1 MEIKHVWDILVRR
14 KWVIIQGFVVIFG
27 IILVATLLKPK
38 TYLAEC
44 KLVIEGQGTQ
54 EALLRSIGLESVSEM
69 LFSANMGQGSSMTEV
84 EMMKM
89 TSKPILDKVAQKLDL
104 READGSYTPGP
115 SLKLVTGTFQWYA
128 MRGLKV
134 KPSKKSPIFTIQG
147 YSPNPQEALDLSNT
161 LAEVYLAED
170 IARKHRETADA
181 ARFAD
186 EQSKIAKR
194 DWNEAKRKLREFQEQ
209 DGIVDVSA
217 EINTLISQIAGLRA
231 QQNVMDLSLQ
241 EINTMEQNYGG
252 QTSLIGGSTI
262 SEQNQIAYLK
272 AELAKLEADLQSS
285 LSKYTES
292 HPTVIALREKTIDL
306 QKKLLQEKDVYEKSE
321 KARRSEIQSQI
332 DEYEKQL
339 SEFPSK
345 LYTLAQLQLATT
357 TSEELYRMLLDMKY
371 KLNITKAMQLSNIN
385 IIEPAWKAKL
395 HSPQLEDNLL
405 IGAILGLI
413 FGLGLAILIE
423 YLDDSVKDADSIQ
436 VQLGLPLLGSIPLMS
451 RKEVP
456 LIAGDETSPARK
468 SVYFLR
474 EAYNILA
481 HNIKLGSL
489 DEKVKSIMV
498 TSSIPEEGKS
508 YVVANLAINLAQQG
522 KNVLLVDTDYARP
535 DLYRIFG
542 MENEIGLTEVI
553 LGEASIE
560 EVLKP
565 AGVDRL
571 WVITTGP
578 KPPSTTQLLESNQMK
593 EFIREAEKLFD
604 IVLFDTPPMFSL
616 NDPVILGALTDRT
629 VIVASAGTISK
640 QMLKQ
645 AVETLERGN
654 SRLLGVV
661 LNKVQMEGTHYY
673 YYYHAYNQI
682 EESNFKKMASK
693 PLGLLGLK
701 KKSGK
706 RRYRTKPI

>member
-14 KWVIIQGFVVIFG
+14 KWVLVQGFIVIFG
-27 IILVATLLKPK
+27 IILIATLLKPK

-44 KLVIEGQGTQ
+44 KLVIEGEGTQ
-54 EALLRSIGLESVSEM
+54 EALLRSIGLEEVSEM
-69 LFSANMGQGSSMTEV
+69 LFSANLGQSSAMNEV
-84 EMMKM
+84 ETMKM
-89 TSKPILDKVAQKLDL
+89 LSKPILDKVAQKLDL

-115 SLKLVTGTFQWYA
+115 SLKLTPVTFQWYA
-128 MRGLKV
+128 LRGLKV
-134 KPSKKSPIFTIQG
+134 KPSKKSPSFSIQG
-147 YSPNPQEALDLSNT
+147 YSPDPQEALDLSNT
-161 LAEVYLAED
+161 LSEVYLAED

-181 ARFAD
+181 ARFTD

-209 DGIVDVSA
+209 SGVVDIST
-217 EINTLISQIAGLRA
+217 EINTIINQIASLQA
-231 QQNVMDLSLQ
+231 QQGVMDLSLQ
-241 EINTMEQNYGG
+241 EINTMEQNSQG

-262 SEQNQIAYLK
+262 SEQNQIAFLK
-272 AELAKLEADLQSS
+272 TELAKLEADLQSS

-292 HPTVIALREKTIDL
+292 HPAVISLRQKIIDL
-306 QKKLLQEKDVYEKSE
+306 QKKLLQEKDIYETSE
-321 KARRSEIQSQI
+321 TARLSEIQTQI
-332 DEYEKQL
+332 DEYQEQL
-339 SEFPSK
+339 ADFPSK
-345 LYTLAQLQLATT
+345 LYTMAQLQLAST
-357 TSEELYRMLLDMKY
+357 TSEELYRMLVDMKY
-371 KLNITKAMQLSNIN
+371 KLNVTKAMQLSNIN
-385 IIEPAWKAKL
+385 IIEPAWKAKVY
-395 HSPQLEDNLL
+395 SPDLQDNLL

-451 RKEVP
+451 RRDVP
-456 LIAGDETSPARK
+456 LIASTTGAPERK

-474 EAYNILA
+474 EAYNILS

-489 DEKVKSIMV
+489 DEQVKTIMV
-498 TSSIPEEGKS
+498 TSSIPEEGKT
-508 YVVANLAINLAQQG
+508 YVSANLAINLAQQG
-522 KNVLLVDTDYARP
+522 KNVLLVDTDYPRP
-535 DLYRIFG
+535 EVYRIFG

-565 AGVDRL
+565 SGVDRL

-578 KPPSTTQLLESNQMK
+578 KPPSTTQLFESNQMK
-593 EFIREAEKLFD
+593 EFIKEAEKLFD
-604 IVLFDTPPMFSL
+604 VVIFDTPPLFSL
-616 NDPVILGALTDRT
+616 NDPVILGAMTDRT
-629 VIVASAGTISK
+629 VVVASAGIISK

-645 AVETLERGN
+645 AIETLERGN

-673 YYYHAYNQI
+673 YYYHSYNRI
-682 EESNFKKMASK
+682 EESNLKKMATK
-693 PLGLLGLK
+693 PLALLGLK
-701 KKSGK
+701 RKSSR